1 MPRTLPLIS
10 SNDLDWLAEAAN
22 GMQGKPLTVYLDPEG
37 KHVGIAET
45 SRGVPA
51 GAEPL
56 FEVQDPGTKMLPPD
70 RVTLTYTTDRR
81 DGARKQETHE
91 LLAEHP
97 DSDALFWT
105 ASAIEKF
112 VLPYYVAQRLL
123 TGEELQA
130 IVNDYK
136 EGNISAILHV
146 QPSKPYR
153 YPGNSPYVVYPR
165 EGVGAV
171 GGPIDLLAYVS
182 ALLNQKKEVLAQ
194 PGA

>member
-1 MPRTLPLIS
+1 MPHTLPLIS

-22 GMQGKPLTVYLDPEG
+22 GMQGKSLTVYLDPG
-37 KHVGIAET
+37 AKHVGIAET
-45 SRGVPA
+45 ARGLPE

-70 RVTLTYTTDRR
+70 RVTLTYTTDQR
-81 DGARKQETHE
+81 DGTRKQETHE
-91 LLAEHP
+91 LLTDHA

-123 TGEELQA
+123 TGEELKA
-130 IVNDYK
+130 LVNDYK
-136 EGNISAILHV
+136 EGNIRAVLHV

-153 YPGNSPYVVYPR
+153 YPGDSPYVVYPR
-165 EGVGAV
+165 QGLGVGAA
-171 GGPIDLLAYVS
+171 PIDLLAYITAV
-182 ALLNQKKEVLAQ
+182 LNRK
-194 PGA
+194 